1 MDSRNIYKKSLK
13 YNTAALYYN
22 LSTSCFFCVF
32 FILIYHNPFICNVLI
47 LVFVLEFFVYLF
59 INRVNQCPSVS
70 NKKQCESVSNFFGC
84 GQRPRRVN
92 QRLIFCGYFSKAIKS
107 SYVSRFRITENLS
120 SSTRTSAARGRA
132 L

>member
-84 GQRPRRVN
+84 GQRPRRD
-92 QRLIFCGYFSKAIKS
+92 LCGKKISQC
-107 SYVSRFRITENLS
+107 LS
-120 SSTRTSAARGRA
+120 VLQSFNFLFFLRVFYID
-132 L
+132 LP